1 MSDQDPDVLTVAR
14 LFQRLGA
21 EPQQAE
27 VMAAQLVK
35 RAGQLAA
42 ERGIS
47 KLEATES
54 LIRQVI
60 AARQGDGSGS
70 DTASGG

>member
-1 MSDQDPDVLTVAR
+1 MSRQDPDIPTVAR
-14 LFQRLGA
+14 LFEGLGA

-27 VMAAQLVK
+27 VMAAQLLK
-35 RAGQLAA
+35 RAGQLA
-42 ERGIS
+42 EKRGLS

-70 DTASGG
+70 DNASSD